1 MRLQH
6 ALRQGPVVKA
16 MVRAALRKPHD
27 RPLDTPTPGHSSTVP
42 ARPQRLIDDYLRHV
56 GGDPRAYRGE
66 VPGHLFSQWGFPL
79 MTEALSEAPYDFR
92 KALNGGCSMVFHKP
106 IPAGEPLQLRA
117 RVESV
122 DDDGYR
128 AIVEVRLWTSTA
140 SAPDALEATLR
151 TFVPLKRREDK
162 KKKKE
167 KPRVDPDATLIDR
180 WRVPEDAGLTFAA
193 LTGDFNPI
201 HWIKPAARA
210 VGFKSTILHGFS
222 TVARAIESLNTAR
235 FTGDVHRL
243 HAIDVRF
250 TRPLVLPAKPAVFLH
265 PEPGVF
271 SVGTA
276 PGGPCYL
283 TGTYEVNP

>member
-1 MRLQH
+1 
-6 ALRQGPVVKA
+6 
-16 MVRAALRKPHD
+16 MVRAALRKPHQQ
-27 RPLDTPTPGHSSTVP
+27 PLETPTPGRSATVP
-42 ARPQRLIDDYLRHV
+42 ARPQRLIDDYVRHV
-56 GGDPRAYRGE
+56 GGDPRAYRGQ
-66 VPGHLFSQWGFPL
+66 VPAHLFSQWGFPL
-79 MTEALSEAPYDFR
+79 ITEALAAAPYDFR
-92 KALNGGCSMVFHKP
+92 KALNGGCSMVMHKP
-106 IPAGEPLQLRA
+106 IPTGEPLQLRS

-128 AIVEVRLWTSTA
+128 AIVEVRLWTGTA

-151 TFVPLKRREDK
+151 TFVPLKRRKDK
-162 KKKKE
+162 QKKD
-167 KPRVDPDATLIDR
+167 KPRVHVDAQLIDR
-180 WRVPEDAGLTFAA
+180 WRVSEQDGLTFAA

-210 VGFKSTILHGFS
+210 AGFKSTILHGFS

-235 FTGDVHRL
+235 FANDVHKL
-243 HAIDVRF
+243 ASIDVRF

-265 PEPGVF
+265 PEPGTF

-283 TGTYEVNP
+283 TGTFQVNP